1 MKVIGNF
8 FKNIWHC
15 EVGYG
20 AKGYGGIGLL
30 PASVS

>member
-15 EVGYG
+15 EVR

-30 PASVS
+30 PASDS